1 MDCGLA
7 TLAACFSL
15 SGFYVDADLS
25 YLSAD
30 IPRRTWHVYEVPHH
44 WGVETVVH
52 SARNDRPANP
62 YGRLAVGYQIQ
73 FSNISLSLEGWHLS
87 STKDSDRG
95 MEGVSVK
102 ARWFPFR

>member
-1 MDCGLA
+1 MECGLA

-25 YLSAD
+25 YLNTD
-30 IPRRTWHVYEVPHH
+30 IPRRDWHVTEIRHA
-44 WGVETVVH
+44 WGVETVIN
-52 SARNDRPANP
+52 SSLNDRPANP
-62 YGRLAVGYQIQ
+62 YGRLAIGYQIELR
-73 FSNISLSLEGWHLS
+73 NVTMSLEGWHLS

-95 MEGVSVK
+95 IEGVSVR